1 MRSEVAR
8 SANTFACLVTMHI
21 LRCREKRGKAVVNVS
36 TKSEE
41 RKGFFFYFCLVK
53 KITMTFMLI
62 KDPKL
67 NIGDTRGSGKIEVLL
82 KSWKSEL

>member
-1 MRSEVAR
+1 MCSEVTR
-8 SANTFACLVTMHI
+8 SVTTFACLVTI
-21 LRCREKRGKAVVNVS
+21 LRCREKRRKVVVNVS
-36 TKSEE
+36 AKSEE

-53 KITMTFMLI
+53 KITMTFILI